1 MKQIDRLDLMG
12 DNGNMTRHS
21 YGFTLI
27 EILVVLLIIS
37 IIAGIVGVSVMRHPG
52 EARVKAAKL
61 QILNFN
67 NALQLYRIEQ
77 NKFPTQNQGL
87 DALCKHP
94 SIPPVPDEYPENG
107 YLDSRKLPQ
116 DPWNHDYIYLVPGRN
131 NESYEIISYGS
142 DGEPGGTGNALDI
155 SNSDL

>member
-1 MKQIDRLDLMG
+1 MI
-12 DNGNMTRHS
+12 RHS

-37 IIAGIVGVSVMRHPG
+37 VIAGIVGVNVMRHPG

-61 QILNFN
+61 QILNFK
-67 NALQLYRIEQ
+67 NALKLYQIEQ
-77 NKFPTQNQGL
+77 HQFPTQNQGL
-87 DALCKHP
+87 DALCKQP
-94 SIPPVPDEYPENG
+94 SIPPVPNEYPENG
-107 YLDSRKLPQ
+107 YLDNRKLPK

-131 NESYEIISYGS
+131 NEPYEIISYGS

-155 SNSDL
+155 SSSDL